1 MFKFVKKTTIVNPI
15 GRKNLQFRRTTN
27 RWGKLGTFSNNQGY
41 LSVSRDADTGKFL
54 PRVKA

>member
-1 MFKFVKKTTIVNPI
+1 MFKFVKRTAIVNPI

>member
-1 MFKFVKKTTIVNPI
+1 MFKFVKKTAIVNPI

-41 LSVSRDADTGKFL
+41 LSVSRDASSGKFL

>member
-1 MFKFVKKTTIVNPI
+1 MFKFVKKTAIVNPI